1 MRDEEKSL
9 CWKKKFPAEAF
20 SAIISPENGGSL
32 SRSPDEGEYADM
44 GPLQLLIKPASAGC
58 NLNCRYCFYCD
69 EGKKRE
75 NFSYGMMSGETLEIL
90 IKKALEE
97 ADGYCGFAFQGGEPT
112 LVGLPFFERV
122 LELQKKYN
130 QKKVRV
136 DNSIQTN
143 GYQLAE
149 DWTRFFAR
157 ENFLVGLSLDGIK
170 ATHDAFRVNARGE
183 GSFAE
188 VMRTA
193 ELFERFGV
201 EYNILTVVNGKTGL
215 RAAKIY
221 DFYKKNGFRYL
232 QFIAC
237 LDPLGE
243 EPGKQAYSLTPE
255 VYGQFLMDLFD
266 RWYED
271 VRTGDQP
278 YIRQFENVVGMLA
291 GREPESC
298 EQRGICSVQN
308 VIEADGSVYPCD
320 FYALDEYCLGNVSTG
335 TFEEFRTSPAAE
347 RFVRDSAESLED
359 CRSCPYFAI
368 CRGGCRRNRITLA
381 DEKRA
386 NYFCRAYR
394 RFYDYTIERF
404 LRLAGR

>member
-1 MRDEEKSL
+1 
-9 CWKKKFPAEAF
+9 
-20 SAIISPENGGSL
+20 
-32 SRSPDEGEYADM
+32 
-44 GPLQLLIKPASAGC
+44 
-58 NLNCRYCFYCD
+58 
-69 EGKKRE
+69 
-75 NFSYGMMSGETLEIL
+75 
-90 IKKALEE
+90 
-97 ADGYCGFAFQGGEPT
+97 
-112 LVGLPFFERV
+112 
-122 LELQKKYN
+122 
-130 QKKVRV
+130 
-136 DNSIQTN
+136 
-143 GYQLAE
+143 
-149 DWTRFFAR
+149 
-157 ENFLVGLSLDGIK
+157 
-170 ATHDAFRVNARGE
+170 
-183 GSFAE
+183 
-188 VMRTA
+188 
-193 ELFERFGV
+193 
-201 EYNILTVVNGKTGL
+201 
-215 RAAKIY
+215 
-221 DFYKKNGFRYL
+221 
-232 QFIAC
+232 
-237 LDPLGE
+237 
-243 EPGKQAYSLTPE
+243 
-255 VYGQFLMDLFD
+255 MDLFD

>member
-1 MRDEEKSL
+1 M
-9 CWKKKFPAEAF
+9 
-20 SAIISPENGGSL
+20 
-32 SRSPDEGEYADM
+32 Y
-44 GPLQLLIKPASAGC
+44 
-58 NLNCRYCFYCD
+58 
-69 EGKKRE
+69 KRQ
-75 NFSYGMMSGETLEIL
+75 TLEIL

-149 DWTRFFAR
+149 DWARFFAR

-221 DFYKKNGFRYL
+221 DFYKKNGFSYL